1 MKLKAEIF
9 RWFLIIPLAASAGF
23 YYGCG
28 SVSNDANGGDGS
40 VSTTVGG
47 TTVVGTN
54 RTLNITSNR
63 NTIKVGDQALVTVRV
78 SCSSSLSSD
87 CITSS
92 GGNLVFAALPTE
104 FQTGDGAA
112 QSDLNIIANFAT
124 SGEAT
129 ISQTTSTLTL
139 ATGTRADSTASP
151 PTSVVPGNTSSFVSF
166 TVTMTGASPGS
177 AVFTAQSLDSIAS
190 IVVDVLANTVSPIT
204 GN

>member
-1 MKLKAEIF
+1 MKRKAEIF
-9 RWFLIIPLAASAGF
+9 RWLLIVLLAASAGF

-54 RTLNITSNR
+54 RTLNVTSNR
-63 NTIKVGDQALVTVRV
+63 NSIKIGDQALITIRV

-87 CITSS
+87 CIVSS
-92 GGNLVFAALPTE
+92 GGNLVLAALPTE

-112 QSDLNIIANFAT
+112 QSDLSIIANFAT
-124 SGEAT
+124 SAEAT
-129 ISQTTSTLTL
+129 LSQTTSTLTL

-151 PTSVVPGNTSSFVSF
+151 PTSVIPGNTTSFASF
-166 TVTMTGASPGS
+166 TVTLTGASPGS
-177 AVFTAQSLDSIAS
+177 AVFTAQSLDTIAS
-190 IVVDVLANTVSPIT
+190 IVVDVLANTTSPIT